1 MGKTGTAQIASPK
14 GGYLNGEYDYIKSF
28 AGIFPVDNPKYIV
41 YVAGKKPETN
51 LSSWAKVI
59 TTAIEEIASYAK
71 LTDNVSNKENE
82 KIITLNNYLSKLTD
96 DSISDIENKK
106 LKPIVIG
113 DGKYVIN
120 QYPLKNN
127 EVLSGSKVFIVTNS
141 QDITMPNMIG
151 WSLNDVKTFAS
162 LIGLKLQYNGYG
174 YVISQSIGEG
184 EKLDLT
190 NMTLS
195 IELQK
200 K

>member
-1 MGKTGTAQIASPK
+1 M
-14 GGYLNGEYDYIKSF
+14 
-28 AGIFPVDNPKYIV
+28 
-41 YVAGKKPETN
+41 
-51 LSSWAKVI
+51 
-59 TTAIEEIASYAK
+59 
-71 LTDNVSNKENE
+71 LT
-82 KIITLNNYLSKLTD
+82 
-96 DSISDIENKK
+96 
-106 LKPIVIG
+106 
-113 DGKYVIN
+113 
-120 QYPLKNN
+120 LKNN

-162 LIGLKLQYNGYG
+162 LIGLKLEYNGYG